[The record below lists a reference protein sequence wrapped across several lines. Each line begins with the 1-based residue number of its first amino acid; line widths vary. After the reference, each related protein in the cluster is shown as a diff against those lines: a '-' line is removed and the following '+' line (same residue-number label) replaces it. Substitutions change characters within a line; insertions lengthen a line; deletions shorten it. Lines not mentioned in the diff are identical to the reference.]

1 MTHQEQFIPRL
12 RDSTPLLY
20 ILSNPHKN
28 MTNLTA
34 DERLALITENLQ
46 EVLNKDIIETIL
58 AEGRSP
64 KIYWGT

>member
-1 MTHQEQFIPRL
+1 
-12 RDSTPLLY
+12 
-20 ILSNPHKN
+20 